1 MIVDFE
7 TKKELQLFKIMYR
20 HLFNSVTHI
29 IELCTDPVVK
39 NLLIIAQQETEEIYI
54 NEDVT

>member
-1 MIVDFE
+1 
-7 TKKELQLFKIMYR
+7 MYR